1 MRLKLEDE
9 TNLANIYES
18 ILVEGG
24 DVASVVGGS
33 PISNNLG
40 NIDNY
45 AKGDNRIPKV
55 LGGIQTRRG
64 NIKRKK
70 KRKKSRKL
78 A

>member
-1 MRLKLEDE
+1 MRLKLEEE
-9 TNLANIYES
+9 TNLVNIYES
-18 ILVEGG
+18 ILIEM

-45 AKGDNRIPKV
+45 AKGDTRIPKV

-64 NIKRKK
+64 TIKRKK